1 MKASKFFGVAA
12 CSFVLLLS
20 ACVTVEESGRG
31 EIAAGA
37 RSSDS
42 LIVARIG
49 DAAILSWQAA
59 VGNEYTIL
67 YADGR
72 RSSVTWQPLP
82 GATRI
87 RGTGREMRIED
98 QAPPGI
104 TRYYRLMI
112 DSPRR

>member
-1 MKASKFFGVAA
+1 MNRLLPLIRWG
-12 CSFVLLLS
+12 CCGLLLLLA
-20 ACVTVEESGRG
+20 ACVTVEETSRAGGLG
-31 EIAAGA
+31 EQT
-37 RSSDS
+37 SDS

-49 DAAILSWQAA
+49 DAALLTWQTSVA
-59 VGNEYTIL
+59 NEYTIL
-67 YADGR
+67 YSDGR
-72 RSSVTWQPLP
+72 RSAVAWQPLP

-98 QAPPGI
+98 EPPPGV

>member
-1 MKASKFFGVAA
+1 MKIGVLSGLLVLFAA
-12 CSFVLLLS
+12 
-20 ACVTVEESGRG
+20 ACVTVEEPVAGG
-31 EIAAGA
+31 LAGA
-37 RSSDS
+37 GASDS

-49 DAAILSWQAA
+49 DAALLTWQSS

-67 YADGR
+67 YSDGQR
-72 RSSVTWQPLP
+72 AATTWRPLP
-82 GATRI
+82 GASRI

-98 QAPPGI
+98 RMPVDT